1 MRLLKRLVNNMLQKL
16 FSVFFICSLMFGISA
31 FKADKQPV
39 TYITL
44 QNQALKIIP
53 KEFYIAAFIDG
64 RKDITTIG
72 SLQSATNL
80 PGKPAE
86 AYGIDLKGGTAA
98 IKNFISYSLPVNKT
112 LRPIVVKLK
121 ALNVTEAPVNGGIVK
136 GDIKLSIFF
145 YLQRGEDLVHLVDY
159 NTNTTYQRRPGPAQQ
174 IEPLLR
180 SALSNSMTY
189 LNNWMDAQA
198 GGNIK
203 LAKRVKVRF
212 TEYNEPVEGDTIYYN
227 VKRPLKWSDFIGKP
241 LPNSKN
247 GAEVFAGLGYDE
259 NVNVANSVVN
269 VTLALKIY
277 VPKSA
282 CWVST
287 ADKNDYSLNHEQR
300 HFDIAR
306 LVAEHFKQNIA
317 AENLPPDNYDGTINM
332 AYLDALREMNK
343 LQKQYDSETAH
354 SRNTY
359 QQQLWNDKID
369 KELLELGIKG
379 KTL

>member
-1 MRLLKRLVNNMLQKL
+1 MRLLKRLVNSMLQKL
-16 FSVFFICSLMFGISA
+16 FPVFFICSLMFGISA

-53 KEFYIAAFIDG
+53 KEFYIAAVTDG

-72 SLQSATNL
+72 SLQSATNI

-86 AYGIDLKGGTAA
+86 PYNIDLKGGTAA
-98 IKNFISYSLPVNKT
+98 IKNFVSYSLPVNKS

-136 GDIKLSIFF
+136 GDIKLSISFH
-145 YLQRGEDLVHLVDY
+145 LQRGEDLVHLADY

-180 SALSNSMTY
+180 SALSNSLTY

-241 LPNSKN
+241 LPNSRN

-287 ADKNDYSLNHEQR
+287 ADQNNYSLNHEQR

-306 LVAEHFKQNIA
+306 LVAEHFKHNIA

-343 LQKQYDSETAH
+343 LQKQYDGETAH

-379 KTL
+379 KAL

>member
-1 MRLLKRLVNNMLQKL
+1 LVNSMLQKL
-16 FSVFFICSLMFGISA
+16 LSVFFLCSLMFGISA
-31 FKADKQPV
+31 YKTGLQPV

-53 KEFYIAAFIDG
+53 KEFYITAVIDG

-72 SLQSATNL
+72 SLQATTNL

-86 AYGIDLKGGTAA
+86 TYSIDLKGGTAA
-98 IKNFISYSLPVNKT
+98 IKNFVSYSLPVNKS
-112 LRPIVVKLK
+112 LRPVVIKLK

-136 GDIKLSIFF
+136 GDIKLSVSF

-180 SALSNSMTY
+180 SALSNSLVY

-203 LAKRVKVRF
+203 LAKSVKVRF

-227 VKRPLKWSDFIGKP
+227 VKRPLKWTDFIGKP
-241 LPNSKN
+241 IANSRN

-259 NVNVANSVVN
+259 NVKVVNSIVN

-287 ADKNDYSLNHEQR
+287 ADQSDYSLNHEQR

-317 AENLPPDNYDGTINM
+317 AENLPADNYDGTINM

-343 LQKQYDSETAH
+343 LQKQYDDETLH

-359 QQQLWNDKID
+359 QQQLWNNRID
-369 KELLELGIKG
+369 KELLELGIKV
-379 KTL
+379 KPL